1 MEGFSVNY
9 TIPNADNCASYRD
22 SGGECGFLDQF
33 VCICGDRICDIPG
46 KKKIPLV
53 TGLFIAG
60 GVIAG
65 ILLGV
70 WCLFWIQTR
79 KRIAAQS
86 QSKGLPA
93 TPPSG
98 KVLGPATISGSFK
111 SNLEKG
117 STYFGVQVFSYAEL
131 EEGTDNFDPSKELGD
146 GGFGTVYNGV
156 PSDGRVVAV
165 KRLFENN
172 LKRVEQF
179 INEIKILAYIRHPNL
194 VMLYGCTSR
203 HSREL
208 LLVYECIPNGTVAD
222 HPHGRRAKS
231 GLLTGPVRLRIAI
244 ETANAL
250 AYLHGKDIIQR
261 DVKINNILLDNSF
274 HGKVADFGLSR
285 LFPNDVIHVSTAPQG
300 NPGYVDPEYYE
311 CYHLTDKSDVYNFGV
326 VLIELISARQAVDT
340 NRHHFDINL
349 ANMAISRIQNQAL
362 HELVDPSL
370 AFETDFA
377 MRTMITTVAELAFW
391 CL

>member
-1 MEGFSVNY
+1 MEG
-9 TIPNADNCASYRD
+9 PNRV
-22 SGGECGFLDQF
+22 E
-33 VCICGDRICDIPG
+33 
-46 KKKIPLV
+46 
-53 TGLFIAG
+53 
-60 GVIAG
+60 
-65 ILLGV
+65 
-70 WCLFWIQTR
+70 
-79 KRIAAQS
+79 
-86 QSKGLPA
+86 
-93 TPPSG
+93 
-98 KVLGPATISGSFK
+98 
-111 SNLEKG
+111 SNLEQG

-156 PSDGRVVAV
+156 LSDGRVVAV
-165 KRLFENN
+165 KHLFENN

-208 LLVYECIPNGTVAD
+208 LLVHEYIPNGTVAD
-222 HPHGRRAKS
+222 HPHGRTAKS

-300 NPGYVDPEYYE
+300 TPGYVDPE
-311 CYHLTDKSDVYNFGV
+311 
-326 VLIELISARQAVDT
+326 QAVDT

-377 MRTMITTVAELAFW
+377 MRTMITSVAELAFW